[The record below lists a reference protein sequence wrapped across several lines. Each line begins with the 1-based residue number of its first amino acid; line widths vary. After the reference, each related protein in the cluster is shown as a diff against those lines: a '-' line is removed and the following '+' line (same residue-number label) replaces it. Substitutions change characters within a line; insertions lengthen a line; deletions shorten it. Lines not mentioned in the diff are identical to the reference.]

1 MLIVGGGAAITAIV
15 VFTAW
20 QLVRKVRAAWRKRKT
35 ERRLARSGGQDTKQ
49 TEHDHQHAR

>member
-35 ERRLARSGGQDTKQ
+35 ERRLAVSGGDLKEP
-49 TEHDHQHAR
+49 EHDRQHAQ